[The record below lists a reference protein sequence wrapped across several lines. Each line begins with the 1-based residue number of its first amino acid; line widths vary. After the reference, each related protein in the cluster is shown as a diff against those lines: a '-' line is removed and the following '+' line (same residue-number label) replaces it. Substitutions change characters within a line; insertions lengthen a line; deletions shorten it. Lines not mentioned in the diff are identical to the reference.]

1 MIQIFYIRR
10 NIAVTGGGPMSDP
23 NFVSVH
29 FCFQQ
34 KTVMH
39 KTRKQTLTS
48 TRKRRKSIR
57 RGPRAADGDGEKTAE
72 GGGERAAA
80 ASQLVE
86 MDK

>member
-10 NIAVTGGGPMSDP
+10 NIAVTCGGPMSNL

-39 KTRKQTLTS
+39 KTRKQSLTS
-48 TRKRRKSIR
+48 SRKRRKSTR
-57 RGPRAADGDGEKTAE
+57 SGSRAADGDGEKQKAAE
-72 GGGERAAA
+72 KEQQQL
-80 ASQLVE
+80 AS
-86 MDK
+86 

>member
-1 MIQIFYIRR
+1 MDICQYV
-10 NIAVTGGGPMSDP
+10 AVGGGGPMSYP

-29 FCFQQ
+29 FCFQR
-34 KTVMH
+34 MLDR
-39 KTRKQTLTS
+39 RKQSLPS
-48 TRKRRKSIR
+48 SIKRRKSIR

-86 MDK
+86 IDK